1 MEKHAEDD
9 TARRDEESGEYTL
22 QCQDLYQD
30 FTRLIESNIKGFLEQ
45 ENMSEQE
52 LKALCEQA
60 MKDDRGTATSKF
72 LEAWIASWE
81 FESFM
86 ELLEGFRL
94 ELLQDWGDEAG
105 EAKGGEEKAEEGGE
119 AKGESSS
126 RVGRH
131 K

>member
-1 MEKHAEDD
+1 
-9 TARRDEESGEYTL
+9 
-22 QCQDLYQD
+22 
-30 FTRLIESNIKGFLEQ
+30 
-45 ENMSEQE
+45 MSEQE

-72 LEAWIASWE
+72 LEAWIVSWE

-94 ELLQDWGDEAG
+94 ELLQDWGDEEA
-105 EAKGGEEKAEEGGE
+105 EAKGGEGKAHD
-119 AKGESSS
+119 AKADS
-126 RVGRH
+126 RSARDRH